1 MKFLIALGTF
11 LILADTAAAHSLKSL
26 ENKLADKEKYFQAL
40 DEKAPDFSLQDADG
54 RPVALRDFKVKVIV
68 LHFIYTNCPDV
79 CPLHA
84 ERIAEI
90 QKMIGITPMRELV
103 QFVTITTDPQN
114 DTPDVMRE
122 YGKTHGLAPAN
133 WVFLTSGPDHL
144 SATRE
149 LVEKFGHKFTKVDSG
164 LQVHGVV
171 THVIDGGGRW
181 RANFH
186 GLKFKPTNLVLFISG
201 LTNDSHDENDGE
213 SKGLWER
220 FHALF

>member
-1 MKFLIALGTF
+1 MKFLIVLGAF
-11 LILADTAAAHSLKSL
+11 LLLADTAAAHSLKSL
-26 ENKLADKEKYFQAL
+26 ENKFADKEKYFQSL
-40 DEKAPDFSLQDADG
+40 DEKAPNFSLQDADG
-54 RPVALRDFKVKVIV
+54 RTVTLRDLKGKVVV

-90 QKMIGITPMRELV
+90 QEMISITPMRDFV

-122 YGKTHGLAPAN
+122 YGKTHGLSPSN
-133 WVFLTSGPDHL
+133 WLFLTSGPTRL
-144 SATRE
+144 SATRD
-149 LVEKFGHKFTKVDSG
+149 LVEKFGHKFTKIDGG

-186 GLKFKPTNLVLFISG
+186 GLKFKPTNLVLFINA
-201 LTNDSHDENDGE
+201 LTNDPHDGNDGE

-220 FHALF
+220 FRALF